1 MTTSNSLNN
10 SADRLYIQLY
20 KIKQEIVFI
29 PIPIL
34 LVVNFV
40 AICESS
46 LGLFQVLGLCE
57 SRNASFAMTGSFANP
72 GPYGGLIAILLAI
85 LGAWVIQNYNA
96 QKWYDKALV
105 ILSSISCALCV
116 IVLPASMSRAAWL
129 AFGVAAL
136 VFGFKELS
144 LADWIRSHKMVAVI
158 TSVIVAI
165 TMTGAFFLKKD
176 SAIGRLHI
184 WHMELRAIAE
194 EPLTGHGKGKVLG
207 VYGDTQAEYFAEKER
222 PEIITKVAGCPE
234 YAFNEYLKIG
244 AEYGIPVM
252 LGVIVVLILVIALLL
267 KYRLPFAYGLI
278 AFCVFAFFSY
288 PLEAIHIKSDAEK
301 EWESIRYLSS
311 MELYEDAVEE
321 LAPLYDD
328 LKDNYRYL
336 YDYGYALHKC
346 KRYQES
352 TKILKEG
359 VVISSDPMFYNI
371 IGKNYEAMGAYD
383 LAEGA
388 YMHAHYMVPSRI
400 YPLSLL
406 MNLKIKTGDIHYA
419 IEIGEKIQSMD
430 INEKVVAMRRL
441 QKESASR
448 LDSLKTLGYE
458 RL

>member
-1 MTTSNSLNN
+1 MRTL
-10 SADRLYIQLY
+10 
-20 KIKQEIVFI
+20 IV
-29 PIPIL
+29 IL
-34 LVVNFV
+34 SFL
-40 AICESS
+40 ALCESS
-46 LGLFQVLGLCE
+46 LGLLQVLGLRV
-57 SRNASFAMTGSFANP
+57 SGHVGFVMTGSFSNP

-85 LGAWVIQNYNA
+85 LGAYVIQNRNA
-96 QKWYDKALV
+96 QKWYDKTLV

-129 AFGVAAL
+129 ALGIAVL
-136 VFGFKELS
+136 VLGFKELR
-144 LADWIRSHKMVAVI
+144 LADWIRKHKALATIISIIVVI
-158 TSVIVAI
+158 AMAGLFI
-165 TMTGAFFLKKD
+165 MKKD

-194 EPLTGHGKGKVLG
+194 KPLSGHGKGTVLG
-207 VYGDTQAEYFAEKER
+207 VYGDTQAKYFDENER

-244 AEYGIPVM
+244 VEYGIPAM
-252 LGVIVVLILVIALLL
+252 MGVITALILVIVLLL
-267 KYRLPFAYGLI
+267 KYQSPFAYGLI
-278 AFCVFAFFSY
+278 AFGVFAFFSY
-288 PLEAIHIKSDAEK
+288 PLEAIPIKSEAEK
-301 EWESIRYLSS
+301 EWESIRYLAS

-321 LAPLYDD
+321 LAPLHDD
-328 LKDNYRYL
+328 LKDNYRFI

-352 TKILKEG
+352 TKILMEG
-359 VVISSDPMFYNI
+359 AKISSDPMFYNI
-371 IGKNYEAMGAYD
+371 IGKNYEEMGAYD